1 MSSCRS
7 ALVALTDCQDI
18 DEFFGLPHIV
28 RPGETISSTS
38 FTKRAG
44 GKGANQAYAA
54 AKAGGAVDL
63 DGAVGQ
69 DGTWVRDML
78 AQGSV
83 GVDTVRILDEEV
95 GAPKP

>member
-1 MSSCRS
+1 M
-7 ALVALTDCQDI
+7 
-18 DEFFGLPHIV
+18 PHIV

-44 GKGANQAYAA
+44 GKGANQAYAV
-54 AKAGGAVDL
+54 AKAGAAVDL

-83 GVDTVRILDEEV
+83 GVDTVRILDDEASV
-95 GAPKP
+95 PVRSGTASAQGNR